1 MAAHSIRIETVVT
14 ALTYAIVLLAFA
26 MVARAVGLT
35 YALIFLF
42 LCAVAL
48 VFERRPSEMIP
59 RWLLNL
65 TAIAFIIVTVLR
77 ISFADPVT
85 PVLQMLLL
93 LTGIKLLEKKGFR
106 DFMQIYLLA
115 VFLLAG
121 SALVSIDMDFLA
133 ALLVLMYL
141 LSTAI
146 IFLTY
151 YVQESSLEVS
161 RQVLR
166 RMLSAS
172 LLIPTIAIPLS
183 LLLFI
188 VLPRSTFPLMTF
200 LNRGSGASTGFSE
213 EISLGDVAGIQEDAS
228 IAFRAEMPQVEDAD
242 LYWRGIVLEIFD
254 GRKWTRAREEQ
265 GAAELRAG
273 QGRSVRQVIYLEP
286 YQNRY
291 LFALDRPISVSPQQA
306 RIDRDLTI
314 SLPSAFERR
323 IRYEAYS
330 ALAAEMADR
339 DEPASRYTQLPDKDL
354 DKIRKH
360 MHSLVDSQ
368 GGLASAVVLEEHLRD
383 SGIYTYSLT
392 SLPLTGNP
400 LHEFFFGK
408 RTGNCEYFAS
418 ALAVMLRLNDI
429 PARLVGGYRGGYY
442 SELGGYYAIPQKSA
456 HVWVEAYFPGRGWV
470 RFDPTPA
477 LSETYS
483 AAIQRSLVLRIRM
496 LVDSIQYAWNAF
508 VINYDFEKQVRLFQ
522 SMGNR
527 LRGFDSSFAPDRKT
541 IIILGSVLAV
551 VVIAGCGLRY
561 LKNRKRPE
569 ERILEQ
575 YLVCLH
581 RLGSTRKSGEGL
593 SEMTS
598 RIVQEDLRML
608 AAQFAEVYQRC
619 FYRDGIF
626 DEKALSVLTTVL
638 DKIKKIQQDNAIIF
652 FNFIIFLIS
661 GLFRFLN
668 I

>member
-1 MAAHSIRIETVVT
+1 MAAHNIRIETVVT
-14 ALTYAIVLLAFA
+14 ALTYAIALLAFA

-35 YALIFLF
+35 YGFIFLV

-48 VFERRPSEMIP
+48 SFERRPSEIIP

-65 TAIAFIIVTVLR
+65 TAVVFVGIAVFR

-146 IFLTY
+146 IFLAY
-151 YVQESSLEVS
+151 YVQESGLEVS
-161 RQVLR
+161 RQVVR

-200 LNRGSGASTGFSE
+200 LNRGAGASTGFSE
-213 EISLGDVAGIQEDAS
+213 EISLGEVAGIQEDAS
-228 IAFRAEMPQVEDAD
+228 IAFRVEMPRIRDAD
-242 LYWRGIVLEIFD
+242 LYWRGIVLETFD

-265 GAAELRAG
+265 GAAEFRSG
-273 QGRSVRQVIYLEP
+273 HGRSVRQVIYLEP

-291 LFALDRPISVSPQQA
+291 LFALDRPLSVSPQQA
-306 RIDRDLTI
+306 MISRDLTI

-323 IRYEAYS
+323 IRYEANS
-330 ALAAEMADR
+330 ALVAELADR
-339 DEPASRYTQLPDKDL
+339 DEPAFRYRQLPDKEL
-354 DKIRKH
+354 DQIRKH
-360 MHSLVDSQ
+360 IHSLVGSQ
-368 GGLASAVVLEEHLRD
+368 VGMAAATALAEHLRD
-383 SGIYTYSLT
+383 SDVYTYSLT
-392 SLPLTGNP
+392 SLPVSGDP
-400 LHEFFFGK
+400 LHEFLFEK
-408 RTGNCEYFAS
+408 RSGNCEYFAS

-456 HVWVEAYFPGRGWV
+456 HVWVEAYFPGRGWI

-477 LSETYS
+477 LLEAYS
-483 AAIQRSLVLRIRM
+483 SAIERSIVLRMRM
-496 LVDSIQYAWNAF
+496 FMDSIQYAWNAF

-522 SMGNR
+522 SMGKR
-527 LRGFDSSFAPDRKT
+527 LRGFDSSFSPDRKT
-541 IIILGSVLAV
+541 LIILGSVLAV
-551 VVIAGCGLRY
+551 VVMAGGYLRY
-561 LKNRKRPE
+561 LKHRKRPE

-575 YLVCLH
+575 YLAQLN
-581 RLGSTRKSGEGL
+581 RLGYPRESGEGL
-593 SEMTS
+593 REMTS
-598 RIVQEDLRML
+598 RIAQDDLRAL
-608 AAQFAEVYQRC
+608 AVRFAEFYQRC
-619 FYRDGIF
+619 FYREGIF
-626 DEKALSVLTTVL
+626 DEKALSTLKSTL
-638 DKIKKIQQDNAIIF
+638 NKIMNIQHD
-652 FNFIIFLIS
+652 S
-661 GLFRFLN
+661 
-668 I
+668 